1 MNTRLG
7 IWRFNWETLPAV
19 IRHGTK
25 TQMLTNVRHW
35 SLGSLIPKVMFLW
48 NQLNFKYLFFSMKMN
63 CPKFLSFCFQE
74 NRDNKRLTK
83 YLLGNLLQIKSDTR
97 KTKDNFSLMENIKV
111 IYLLANISNV
121 SQTQHVNWLP
131 KNNSA
136 TTISAFFM
144 CHNLCCSLFT
154 FW

>member
-1 MNTRLG
+1 
-7 IWRFNWETLPAV
+7 
-19 IRHGTK
+19 
-25 TQMLTNVRHW
+25 
-35 SLGSLIPKVMFLW
+35 
-48 NQLNFKYLFFSMKMN
+48 MN

-83 YLLGNLLQIKSDTR
+83 YLFGNLLQIKSDTR

-131 KNNSA
+131 KKQHYNNLS
-136 TTISAFFM
+136 IFYVP
-144 CHNLCCSLFT
+144 
-154 FW
+154 